1 LRIKIV
7 YVYHSVFLVKNPSC
21 LEWNILLCVWDLIG
35 IVFELFSYF
44 PSSLKLEIVKI
55 LCTLNHAGRWEFS
68 QATQKPDLPFSSKA
82 F

>member
-1 LRIKIV
+1 M
-7 YVYHSVFLVKNPSC
+7 
-21 LEWNILLCVWDLIG
+21 IG

-44 PSSLKLEIVKI
+44 PSSLKLEIVRI

-68 QATQKPDLPFSSKA
+68 QPTQKPDLPFSSKA